1 MAQITTSEP
10 PTLGNRQRAVGM
22 PAAGSING
30 SISAGADGDAETVPE
45 TQAGGLTEG
54 QWLQRAQLV
63 QRAATQ
69 WFDSSVRQGVQR
81 NYAHFKGRHAASTKY
96 ASANYTRHRSS
107 LFRPKT
113 RSMMRRTEAAAAVA
127 FFSTADLLSV
137 SAFDDSDIDQRDA
150 ATVAQAVMQYRLEDT
165 RMRWFQ
171 TVVGAVQ
178 DAGVSGVC
186 ISRQE
191 WMYRTSGYKAVS
203 EAGGLTDEEDV
214 LEDRPAVTLRPVENF
229 RFDPGCDWRD
239 PINTSPYLIDKDQRY
254 ACDIDSD
261 ARRINKATGEKI
273 YTELTAR
280 EWMMAARKDYDSI
293 RTERGGQHVD
303 KYDAETGIPDYNVI
317 VTYRHIM
324 RVDDV
329 DWYFET
335 LDDLMLLCLP
345 KPLEEV
351 YPHLLPGERPYAMGS
366 LTLETH
372 NPMPDSPVAIIA
384 AIQEETNELANIRID
399 TNRMA
404 LMSRWAVRRGANVDV
419 PTLMSSIPGSGI
431 VMDNIQTDLK
441 ELKTSDVGQ
450 AAFAQEDRLN
460 LDIDEASGN
469 FSLASIASNRQLGET
484 VGGMNLLSGDATQV
498 KEYELRTF
506 SETWVEPV
514 LNQLYQLESAY
525 ETDRALL
532 QQVVASS
539 RLPIERVLEVMALRV
554 RVRVNVG
561 FNATSPEKRIGKLTT
576 AAAALNQLFPEWLQQ
591 KANKS
596 EFAKEIFG
604 ALGYKNSDRFIPDDS
619 QDEADPE
626 KKQLQEQVAQLQ
638 SMLQGKVL
646 ENQSREKIAQM
657 NNETRRY
664 LGELTTRI
672 EVGRLRLEQMDRMLA
687 AEAVDTDRKQL
698 TLEREALSH
707 QVQMDTTRLIA
718 SLSGMNEQTPE
729 GSELGG
735 NGMPSKPSSGAPPM
749 SGDDRA
755 GVISRDR
762 YGDVP
767 FQQG

>member
-10 PTLGNRQRAVGM
+10 PTLGNRQRAAGTVDGTDSTPSGATLDAGVGQGRM
-22 PAAGSING
+22 PIN
-30 SISAGADGDAETVPE
+30 
-45 TQAGGLTEG
+45 AGGLTEG

-63 QRAATQ
+63 NRASTQ
-69 WFDSSVRQGVQR
+69 WFDASLRQMIQR
-81 NYAHFKGRHAASTKY
+81 NYAHFKGRHFTTSKY
-96 ASANYTRHRSS
+96 ASANYSRHRSA

-150 ATVAQAVMQYRLEDT
+150 ATVAQAILQYRLEDS
-165 RMRWFQ
+165 RARWFQ

-178 DAGVSGVC
+178 DAGVAGVC

-191 WMYRTSGYKAVS
+191 WMYRTSPYKAAS
-203 EAGGLTDEEDV
+203 KDGITDEEDV
-214 LEDRPAVTLRPVENF
+214 IEDRPAVTLRPVENF

-261 ARRINKATGEKI
+261 ARRINKATGEPI
-273 YTELTAR
+273 YVELTRR
-280 EWMMAARKDYDSI
+280 EWMMASRKDYDSI
-293 RTERGGQHVD
+293 RAERAGQHVD
-303 KYDAETGIPDYNVI
+303 KYDQETGIPDYNVI
-317 VTYRHIM
+317 VTYRHVM
-324 RVDDV
+324 RIDNV

-335 LDDLMLLCLP
+335 LDDLMLLSVP

-351 YPHLLPGERPYAMGS
+351 FPHLLPGERPYAMGS
-366 LTLETH
+366 LTIEAH
-372 NPMPDSPVAIIA
+372 NPVPDAPTGIIA
-384 AIQEETNELANIRID
+384 SIQEEANELANLRID

-419 PTLMSSIPGSGI
+419 PMLMSSIPGSGV

-441 ELKTSDVGQ
+441 ELKTGDVGQ

-460 LDIDEASGN
+460 LDIDDASGN
-469 FSLASIASNRQLGET
+469 FSLASVASNKQLNET
-484 VGGMNLLSGDATQV
+484 VGGMNLLSGDANQV

-514 LNQLYQLESAY
+514 LNQLYALESAY
-525 ETDRALL
+525 ETDRSLL
-532 QQVVASS
+532 QQVVASTK
-539 RLPIERVLEVMALRV
+539 LPIGRVLQVLALRV

-561 FNATSPEKRIGKLTT
+561 FNATDPTKRIGKLTT
-576 AAAALNQLFPEWLQQ
+576 AAGALNQLFPEWMQQ
-591 KANKS
+591 KANKA

-604 ALGYKNSDRFIPDDS
+604 ALGYKDANRFIPDDS
-619 QDEADPE
+619 KDGDDPE
-626 KKQLQEQVAQLQ
+626 KQQLRDQVAQLT
-638 SMLQGKVL
+638 SLLQTKQL
-646 ENQSREKIAQM
+646 DNQSREKIAQM
-657 NNETRRY
+657 NNETKRY
-664 LGELTTRI
+664 LGELATRV

-698 TLEREALSH
+698 ALEREALSH
-707 QVQMDTTRLIA
+707 QVQMDTAKLIS
-718 SLSGMNEQTPE
+718 SLAGGGESPE
-729 GSELGG
+729 GGG
-735 NGMPSKPSSGAPPM
+735 APSSGSKSNGPPPS

>member
-1 MAQITTSEP
+1 MSSVPSGA
-10 PTLGNRQRAVGM
+10 TLD
-22 PAAGSING
+22 
-30 SISAGADGDAETVPE
+30 AGAD
-45 TQAGGLTEG
+45 QALVGAVAAGLTEG

-63 QRAATQ
+63 NRASTQ
-69 WFDSSVRQGVQR
+69 WFDAGMRQTIQR
-81 NYAHFKGRHAASTKY
+81 NYAHFKGRHAAGTKY
-96 ASANYTRHRSS
+96 ASANYSRHRSA

-113 RSMMRRTEAAAAVA
+113 RSMTRRTEAAAAVA

-150 ATVAQAVMQYRLEDT
+150 ATVAQAVLQYRLENT
-165 RMRWFQ
+165 SMRWFQ

-203 EAGGLTDEEDV
+203 NAGITDEQDV
-214 LEDRPAVTLRPVENF
+214 LEDRPTVTLIPAESF

-239 PINTSPYLIDKDQRY
+239 PINTSPYLIEKAQRY
-254 ACDIDSD
+254 ACDIDAD
-261 ARRINKATGEKI
+261 ARRINKATGERI
-273 YTELTAR
+273 YVELSAR
-280 EWMMAARKDYDSI
+280 EWMMASRRDYDSI
-293 RTERGGQHVD
+293 RTERLGQHVD
-303 KYDAETGIPDYNVI
+303 KYDQETGIPDYNVI
-317 VTYRHIM
+317 VTYRHVM

-335 LDDLMLLCLP
+335 LDDLMLLSVP
-345 KPLEEV
+345 KPVEEV
-351 YPHLLPGERPYAMGS
+351 FPHLQPGERPYCMGS
-366 LTLETH
+366 LTIEAH
-372 NPMPDSPVAIIA
+372 NPLPDSPTAIIA
-384 AIQEETNELANIRID
+384 PVQEETNELANLRID

-431 VMDNIQTDLK
+431 VMDNISTDLR
-441 ELKTSDVGQ
+441 ELKTNDVGQ

-469 FSLASIASNRQLGET
+469 FSLASIASNRKLGET
-484 VGGMNLLSGDATQV
+484 VGGMNLLSGDANQV

-514 LNQLYQLESAY
+514 LNQLYALESAY

-539 RLPIERVLEVMALRV
+539 KLPLKRVLEVMALKV

-576 AAAALNQLFPEWLQQ
+576 AAAALNQLFPEWVQQ
-591 KANKS
+591 KANKG

-604 ALGYKNSDRFIPDDS
+604 ALGYKDSDRFIPDDA
-619 QDEADPE
+619 QDEDPE
-626 KKQLQEQVAQLQ
+626 KQQLREQVAQLQ
-638 SMLQGKVL
+638 QMLQGKVL
-646 ENQSREKIAQM
+646 ETQSREKIAQLTVEGRLRQASM
-657 NNETRRY
+657 DNETKRY

-698 TLEREALSH
+698 SLEREALSH
-707 QVQMDTTRLIA
+707 QVQMDTAQLIS
-718 SLSGMNEQTPE
+718 SLAGMNEPVDGADVDT
-729 GSELGG
+729 
-735 NGMPSKPSSGAPPM
+735 PSKPSGAPPTG
-749 SGDDRA
+749 GDDRA